1 MAKKST
7 KKKHRLFWFIIKIQL
22 VLILIVLGAVGYYFF
37 GGYAAMIKDFQQEAV
52 ALVAESNE
60 KMFIPSQTSMVYD
73 TKGVLISARSGE
85 KDAEYIDYQDIP
97 ANFIS
102 AIISIEDKK
111 FYKHHGV
118 DYKAVLRAARAVVVD
133 GEIKQGGSTITMQLA
148 KLIFM
153 ETSTKTWQYKIKQ
166 MLIALELEKRYT
178 KTQIME
184 YYLNNI
190 YFANGYYGIEA
201 ACHGYFD
208 CEPNELDISQVAF
221 LLAIPNS
228 PSYYDPLVNIDNTIT
243 RRDRILKN
251 MWEDGKLSDEAYYA
265 AKAEEIVLNPPQRD
279 SSLWNNYVDTYAYR
293 CATMAMMEQ
302 RGFCFQYYFDSEE
315 DEIAYDEAFDEL
327 YADCQKDLYT
337 GGYSIY
343 TSIDMEIQ
351 NELQTSIDSALQD
364 FTDIGEDGIYDLQ
377 AAGVCIDNNT
387 GYVVAIVGGRSQ
399 EYSTYTLNRAYQ
411 SFRQPGSAI
420 KPLIVYTPSFEKGYT
435 VDSLFVDEELE
446 DGPSNSND
454 TYYGEVTLRTAIAKS
469 LNTVAWRLY
478 EELTP
483 EVGLGYLKAM
493 NFSKIKETDYGL
505 ASALGGFTQG
515 VSPLEMA
522 AGFETI
528 EHDGLYREPTCI
540 KKIVDSDQN
549 VIYTSQML
557 ETIIYSETSARMMTS
572 ALESVMEEGTGK
584 KHKLEDMPC
593 AGKTGTTNKNKDGWF
608 VGFTR
613 YFTTSIWVGCDTP
626 KTVDDLKGS
635 TYPGQIWNT
644 FMTKIHEGMAPMS
657 FLPYAQLSDEFMEA
671 QEEEKNRYNVEE
683 DVDGDGILAG
693 EEVLDIDGDG
703 ITDDEEVLDADAD
716 RGAVSDGEENVD
728 ADGGAVLNGEE
739 DADAD
744 SGNTGGINAGEE
756 GNLDD
761 EAGVDSDGE
770 GNSADGI
777 DAEHDGTNS
786 DQIDETE

>member
-148 KLIFM
+148 KLMFM

-744 SGNTGGINAGEE
+744 SGNTGGINAAEE

>member
-148 KLIFM
+148 KLMFM

>member
-22 VLILIVLGAVGYYFF
+22 VLSLIVLGAVGYSFC

-148 KLIFM
+148 KLMFM